1 MSELNNNEIS
11 NELNQ
16 DKKWL
21 KMPHTYIVIFAI
33 IAFATLLTWLIP
45 SGTFE
50 RAFNESVG
58 RTLVVPD
65 TFKVVEHTP
74 VSIPR
79 MFMAIYD
86 GMVHAADIVFFT
98 FFSYGFMVL
107 LIKVGAFDAGVGA
120 MLRKLETKVHWAMP
134 LIAIAFSLT
143 GFAFGLWEEVYG
155 FIPVCMAISVAL
167 GYDPLYGLIAVIGGM
182 STGYA
187 PAAINPYTVAIAQ
200 SIAELP
206 LFSGSAFRIVCY
218 IVFLTVFLIQMCR
231 YGRMVKADPKKS
243 YVYGVKFPF
252 ISDTSHDD
260 LLKLEFTKRHKI
272 SLGICAFTVLFF
284 AWGAITRGWYF
295 SELSA
300 IFIVMMLVVGF
311 VNKMSVGQTCDA
323 FVSISKEI
331 LFAAFAIGL
340 ARGILIVL
348 QDGQIID
355 TICNFFATH
364 MDGMPKIVTVW
375 AMFFF
380 QTMMNFLISSSSGLA
395 VIVMPL
401 MVPLADLLE
410 INRQIAVL
418 AFQFGDGFS
427 NLFWPTTS
435 ITICAI
441 AGVPLSRWWKFFAP
455 YTFWMTLVSFIM
467 LAIAVMINYGPF

>member
-65 TFKVVEHTP
+65 TFKIVEHTP

-167 GYDPLYGLIAVIGGM
+167 GYDPLYGLIA
-182 STGYA
+182 S
-187 PAAINPYTVAIAQ
+187 
-200 SIAELP
+200 
-206 LFSGSAFRIVCY
+206 
-218 IVFLTVFLIQMCR
+218 
-231 YGRMVKADPKKS
+231 
-243 YVYGVKFPF
+243 
-252 ISDTSHDD
+252 
-260 LLKLEFTKRHKI
+260 
-272 SLGICAFTVLFF
+272 
-284 AWGAITRGWYF
+284 
-295 SELSA
+295 
-300 IFIVMMLVVGF
+300 
-311 VNKMSVGQTCDA
+311 
-323 FVSISKEI
+323 
-331 LFAAFAIGL
+331 
-340 ARGILIVL
+340 
-348 QDGQIID
+348 
-355 TICNFFATH
+355 
-364 MDGMPKIVTVW
+364 
-375 AMFFF
+375 
-380 QTMMNFLISSSSGLA
+380 
-395 VIVMPL
+395 
-401 MVPLADLLE
+401 
-410 INRQIAVL
+410 
-418 AFQFGDGFS
+418 
-427 NLFWPTTS
+427 
-435 ITICAI
+435 
-441 AGVPLSRWWKFFAP
+441 
-455 YTFWMTLVSFIM
+455 
-467 LAIAVMINYGPF
+467 

>member
-65 TFKVVEHTP
+65 TFKIVEHTP

-218 IVFLTVFLIQMCR
+218 IVFLVVFLIQMCR

-272 SLGICAFTVLFF
+272 SLASALSRSYSSR
-284 AWGAITRGWYF
+284 GAR
-295 SELSA
+295 SR
-300 IFIVMMLVVGF
+300 
-311 VNKMSVGQTCDA
+311 
-323 FVSISKEI
+323 
-331 LFAAFAIGL
+331 AAGTSPSSP
-340 ARGILIVL
+340 RY
-348 QDGQIID
+348 
-355 TICNFFATH
+355 
-364 MDGMPKIVTVW
+364 
-375 AMFFF
+375 
-380 QTMMNFLISSSSGLA
+380 SSS
-395 VIVMPL
+395 
-401 MVPLADLLE
+401 
-410 INRQIAVL
+410 
-418 AFQFGDGFS
+418 
-427 NLFWPTTS
+427 
-435 ITICAI
+435 
-441 AGVPLSRWWKFFAP
+441 
-455 YTFWMTLVSFIM
+455 
-467 LAIAVMINYGPF
+467 